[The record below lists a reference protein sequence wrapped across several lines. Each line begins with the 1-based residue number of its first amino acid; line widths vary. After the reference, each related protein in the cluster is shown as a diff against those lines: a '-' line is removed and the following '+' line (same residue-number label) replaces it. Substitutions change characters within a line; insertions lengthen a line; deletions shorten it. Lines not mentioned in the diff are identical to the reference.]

1 MFVIA
6 SQMINQ
12 TKAEA
17 EEIKEK
23 LNQESG
29 RSKDV
34 ESDRDIL
41 KAQIVE
47 LRKVII
53 VLIQRIFNK
62 KSFFKRKNKSTERK
76 KILLFVLGTFL
87 DKILCLLKMFKDV
100 ECK

>member
-1 MFVIA
+1 
-6 SQMINQ
+6 MINQ

-17 EEIKEK
+17 EAFKNK

-47 LRKVII
+47 LRKV
-53 VLIQRIFNK
+53 N
-62 KSFFKRKNKSTERK
+62 
-76 KILLFVLGTFL
+76 
-87 DKILCLLKMFKDV
+87 
-100 ECK
+100 